1 MENCVLGKKIHF
13 VELQSMKCQ
22 IELEV
27 YFPVLRT
34 IGSEA
39 LHEEANLNKIKDHV
53 VNVLGLPE

>member
-1 MENCVLGKKIHF
+1 
-13 VELQSMKCQ
+13 MKWQ

-39 LHEEANLNKIKDHV
+39 LHEEANLNKMKDHV